1 MNKRKPLSAKKRFD
15 ILERDN
21 FTCQTCGAK
30 QSDDVLLEVDHIK
43 PVSKGGTNDLDNLV
57 TLCYKC
63 NRGKGARILGE
74 KQAVKLEES
83 RVDEMHKKMQQRQAY
98 IKYKE
103 KLRNADEQHHQK
115 IIEIVNEIVNHHFNK
130 HEIISSKYALNPSQ
144 RSEFYKYQKKHGVE
158 KLIDSIYENEHL
170 LVPKIVEKDAQL
182 REQIMQSNFRL
193 FYTEVFKQLD
203 IKKDIDK
210 PTVTSCINYLSGILN
225 NRLCD
230 YNFYEF
236 GKDVRNATSEM
247 PTNEDKIKFFKE
259 YAHPHAKELPK
270 GSEYNVWYIGYMNI
284 SHEFMQKL

>member
-103 KLRNADEQHHQK
+103 KLRNADEQHHEK
-115 IIEIVNEIVNHHFNK
+115 IIKIVNEIVNHHFNK

-236 GKDVRNATSEM
+236 GKDVRNATREI
-247 PTNEDKIKFFKE
+247 PTNENKIKFFKE

-284 SHEFMQKL
+284 SHEFLKRL